1 MGKSRSTWHSHFAN
15 KCHSVTPWI
24 TNLGYQNCFIST
36 AFVAL
41 AACSAVFVIIKYGKA
56 LRVRTASRY
65 HKLVADDKRVMGV
78 ASLET

>member
-1 MGKSRSTWHSHFAN
+1 MGKSSSPGTGYFAN
-15 KCHSVTPWI
+15 KHHSITPWI
-24 TNLGYQNCFIST
+24 TNLGYQNCFVSA

-56 LRVRTASRY
+56 LRVRTAPRY

-78 ASLET
+78 A